1 MTSMEPIPETAEAV
15 DDLDPSADEG
25 SLLADLTQLA
35 NRAREIVPDLIGVSI
50 APLEHGLTFTLVA
63 TAEDVAVLDAVQYLA
78 GGPCVEAALTDH
90 VVEFQPNPLDE
101 DRWRLFAEATAA
113 RAVRSTLTLP
123 MLSGE
128 RVSGTVNLYAA
139 SARAFVGHHEQLA
152 GVFGAWAP
160 GAVANA
166 DLSFTT
172 RTDAEQAPR
181 TIRNQ
186 NIIDMATGIVAAQL
200 GVDVDTAVARLRDAA
215 SRAGVS
221 LFQLARDIVSARQ
234 RQNRE
239 RE

>member
-1 MTSMEPIPETAEAV
+1 
-15 DDLDPSADEG
+15 
-25 SLLADLTQLA
+25 
-35 NRAREIVPDLIGVSI
+35 
-50 APLEHGLTFTLVA
+50 
-63 TAEDVAVLDAVQYLA
+63 
-78 GGPCVEAALTDH
+78 
-90 VVEFQPNPLDE
+90 
-101 DRWRLFAEATAA
+101 
-113 RAVRSTLTLP
+113 
-123 MLSGE
+123 
-128 RVSGTVNLYAA
+128 
-139 SARAFVGHHEQLA
+139 
-152 GVFGAWAP
+152 
-160 GAVANA
+160 VANA

-186 NIIDMATGIVAAQL
+186 NLIDMATGIVAAQL

>member
-1 MTSMEPIPETAEAV
+1 MEPIPETAEAV